1 MCASGAGFYQGKRE
15 SFHFDVLNKQMD
27 TANEQVRNFYRGL
40 RCLDRR
46 YLTDSK
52 VSMENISAQAAG

>member
-40 RCLDRR
+40 RCLDVKYRKEKSENHGN
-46 YLTDSK
+46 SK
-52 VSMENISAQAAG
+52 ESSV

>member
-40 RCLDRR
+40 CCLDRR
-46 YLTDSK
+46 YLAESK
-52 VSMENISAQAAG
+52 GRTENLAAQFAK